1 MRVTFLGTGTSAGVP
16 VPTCDC
22 RVCTSDDPR
31 DRRLRPSARLQWE
44 GASVLVDTATDL
56 REQALRYAIDRVD
69 AVLYTHAHADHVLG
83 LDDLRLYNWRQRGSI
98 PIYGSQ
104 RTLDALT
111 RTFWYVFDQE
121 PSESTRPT
129 IERHAVDRPFD
140 LLGRRVVPV
149 PLQHGSLPILGFRV
163 GRFAYLTDASSIP
176 ESSYALLEG
185 LEVLVLNALRA
196 RPHPTHFDLA
206 GALREAARI
215 GADRTWFTHMSH
227 EVHHETIAGE
237 LHSGVGL
244 AYDGLTLE
252 ITE

>member
-83 LDDLRLYNWRQRGSI
+83 LDDLRLYNWRQRGPI